1 MARDASH
8 WPYQPLHD
16 ACVARD
22 WGLVVRLATSPRG
35 PDLARAHDRNGWLP
49 LHIAVERGAPIAT
62 IHALLDAHADA
73 VRTRTEHGDL
83 PLHVAAI
90 YGAPV
95 AVVHL
100 LCWKYPVRRVGR
112 KCRRRRGSA
121 HTSTPSPPP
130 DRSIDRS
137 TRSSIPTRSCAGSP
151 ARARRPTPRRRRE
164 NETTDVDARSPYA
177 LCSPYPPPCRRAVI
191 FMRRC
196 VAARHARPLFGVVVR
211 SCCRV
216 VSRVAAQ
223 DGAVATS
230 RVLGDDSLC
239 RDARLRVADA
249 ATPLAYARERDA
261 PRAVL
266 ARLSRPAA
274 YWRAIALA

>member
-16 ACVARD
+16 ACVSRD

-112 KCRRRRGSA
+112 KCRRLRGSA
-121 HTSTPSPPP
+121 HAATPSPPP

-137 TRSSIPTRSCAGSP
+137 IDALVRSHPIVRWLAGASAPPDATTKKRERDDGRRRALPLRSLLTLPTPLPPRRHLHASSRRCA
-151 ARARRPTPRRRRE
+151 ARAAVVRRRRS
-164 NETTDVDARSPYA
+164 V
-177 LCSPYPPPCRRAVI
+177 LLPCR
-191 FMRRC
+191 
-196 VAARHARPLFGVVVR
+196 
-211 SCCRV
+211 
-216 VSRVAAQ
+216 VSRR
-223 DGAVATS
+223 GAG
-230 RVLGDDSLC
+230 RRG
-239 RDARLRVADA
+239 RDEPCAGRRL
-249 ATPLAYARERDA
+249 
-261 PRAVL
+261 
-266 ARLSRPAA
+266 
-274 YWRAIALA
+274 ALP